1 MDIEKNK
8 DFIVL
13 SNAIYEVVI
22 EAVDVKFSSLDL
34 RLKTSIRINMAIF
47 FLSKIIVSFM
57 DERDHLSLIEEIKL
71 TIIENCKKM
80 LENKGEANETGA

>member
-80 LENKGEANETGA
+80 LENIGKANETGA